1 MAAITLR
8 QVKGTP
14 LSIVEVDNNFI
25 YLNTAITNLASSPVF
40 TGAVT
45 NIGGVSTTTAI
56 TATSNTVNVT
66 GTNIGL
72 YGQASNGLNNYALY
86 LNSGDIYSANAQS
99 WTLNGNLTFSGTGDI
114 IATNFNSLSD
124 ESLKENVK
132 EIVNPISVINSLS
145 GVSFTWKESGE
156 SAYGFIAQEVE
167 KVLPEIVSTSD
178 EGIKSVKYLQL
189 IAFLLEAIKDQE
201 VRLTKIESKL

>member
-25 YLNTAITNLASSPVF
+25 NLNTDITTF
-40 TGAVT
+40 
-45 NIGGVSTTTAI
+45 STTVTSLTNGSFAGTI
-56 TATSNTVNVT
+56 TA
-66 GTNIGL
+66 
-72 YGQASNGLNNYALY
+72 Q
-86 LNSGDIYSANAQS
+86 DFNA
-99 WTLNGNLTFSGTGDI
+99 
-114 IATNFNSLSD
+114 LSD
-124 ESLKENVK
+124 ESLKENVS